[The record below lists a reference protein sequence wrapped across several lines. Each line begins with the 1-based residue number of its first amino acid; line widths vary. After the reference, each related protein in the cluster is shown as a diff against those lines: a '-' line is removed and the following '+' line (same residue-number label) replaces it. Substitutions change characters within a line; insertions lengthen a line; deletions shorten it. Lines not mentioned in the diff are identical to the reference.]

1 MFSRPPSLR
10 IRNRYGRPGPDSL
23 ATRRSEARRAVFGAP
38 SGSVNLSSVVREKTV
53 EATSV
58 PVTEPLADQ
67 IAVTEAEMELM
78 GRRLECM
85 RLR

>member
-1 MFSRPPSLR
+1 M
-10 IRNRYGRPGPDSL
+10 
-23 ATRRSEARRAVFGAP
+23 
-38 SGSVNLSSVVREKTV
+38 
-53 EATSV
+53 